1 MENPFEIINE
11 RLDRIEKLLQN
22 IYATKDTKNV
32 GVIIPEIMNV
42 KEVATYLS
50 VTPSAIY
57 KYTSSKEI
65 PHSKRGKRLYFNR
78 EEINAWVLENK
89 QLTNNDIERMASDYL
104 SKRPMKFK

>member
-1 MENPFEIINE
+1 M
-11 RLDRIEKLLQN
+11 
-22 IYATKDTKNV
+22 YANKDTKNG

-42 KEVATYLS
+42 KEVANYLS

-57 KYTSSKEI
+57 KYTSAREI
-65 PHSKRGKRLYFNR
+65 PHAKRGKRLYFNR

-89 QLTNNDIERMASDYL
+89 QLTNKDIERMASDYL